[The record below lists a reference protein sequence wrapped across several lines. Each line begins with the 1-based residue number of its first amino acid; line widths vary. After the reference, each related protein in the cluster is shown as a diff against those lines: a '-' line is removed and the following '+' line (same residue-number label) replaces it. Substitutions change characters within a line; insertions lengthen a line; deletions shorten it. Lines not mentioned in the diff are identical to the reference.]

1 LAGESGADTAARVS
15 REIDRPYEGGWVDGV
30 HHFALRV
37 YFEDTDT
44 AGIVYYAN
52 YLKYMERA
60 RSDMLR
66 ALGIDQRATLE
77 SGGGVYVVAEAHIKY
92 RAPAKLDDDLRI
104 LSELV
109 EVRAASSII
118 HQRVM
123 RGREMLAD
131 ATVTA
136 AFLSS
141 AGRPQ
146 RQPRDWIERFERLKG
161 EGAK

>member
-1 LAGESGADTAARVS
+1 MARDSRVDTARRVK
-15 REIDRPYEGGWVDGV
+15 REIDRPYDGAWVGTT
-30 HHFALRV
+30 HHFACRV
-37 YFEDTDT
+37 YFEDTDA

-66 ALGIDQRATLE
+66 ALGIDQRATLAA
-77 SGGGVYVVAEAHIKY
+77 GGGVYVVAEAHIKY
-92 RAPAKLDDDLRI
+92 RAPARLDDDLRV
-104 LSELV
+104 LSTLAGL
-109 EVRAASSII
+109 RAASCVI

-123 RGREMLAD
+123 RGREILAD

-136 AFLSS
+136 AFI
-141 AGRPQ
+141 APDGRPQ
-146 RQPRDWIERFERLKG
+146 RQPRDWIDRFERLKG

>member
-1 LAGESGADTAARVS
+1 MS

-77 SGGGVYVVAEAHIKY
+77 SGGGVYVVAEVRIKY

-109 EVRAASSII
+109 EVRAASSVI

-123 RGREMLAD
+123 RGREILAD

-136 AFLSS
+136 AFI
-141 AGRPQ
+141 APDGRPQ
-146 RQPRDWIERFERLKG
+146 RQPREWLDRFERLKE